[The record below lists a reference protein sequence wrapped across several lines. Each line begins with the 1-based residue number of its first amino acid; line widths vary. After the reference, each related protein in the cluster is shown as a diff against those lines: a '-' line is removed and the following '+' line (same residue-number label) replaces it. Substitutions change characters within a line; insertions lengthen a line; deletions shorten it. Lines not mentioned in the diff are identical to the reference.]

1 MGRVNGCQKGKA
13 GEREF
18 AELLRSLGVPARRGQ
33 QHAGGADSPDVVAD
47 LPGVHFEVKRVE
59 ALQLWSAIDQA
70 ARDAAPGALPVVVH
84 RPNRRPWIAIL
95 PADRLVRLILAAN
108 AAAKGPDHVQPL
120 W

>member
-18 AELLRSLGVPARRGQ
+18 AELLRSMGIPARRGQ
-33 QHAGGADSPDVVAD
+33 QHAGGADSPDVVHD
-47 LPGVHFEVKRVE
+47 LPGVHFEVKRTE
-59 ALQLWSAIDQA
+59 ALQLWPAIDQA

-84 RPNRRPWIAIL
+84 RPSRRPWVAIL
-95 PADRLVRLILAAN
+95 SAEALVRLIQ
-108 AAAKGPDHVQPL
+108 AAKEPERVQPL